1 MNSPFLS
8 THRLLLTPLSP
19 IHIGCGVD
27 YEPTNSV
34 IDADRNFLYSF
45 NLGLVG
51 LLPQERRGL
60 MTAVQNGVIEEI
72 NRFYARN
79 IDIFRP
85 WSSNIV
91 PVSGKAVQ
99 KYRSMLSP
107 KPQVKGGQKKTAQFA
122 FQRLVFTRSEAGEL
136 PMIPGSSLKGMIST
150 ALKERINQLRSIGSK
165 EEARLLGGDFDK
177 SPMRF
182 LKVGDMQLR
191 TPQAATRL
199 YYADRVH
206 KKDAEPL
213 GIGNGFEAVVPGF
226 CRQFEGEVVLTSG
239 QNALGIEK
247 VYKTVTEILKD
258 LHAYSMLVLLSQTFF
273 YSKAAP
279 AWLESIM
286 KLLAELK
293 PQFESGRLALV
304 RLGKNTGAESK
315 TIHMPDDAPDALPG
329 RFKTGASTAYITSDA
344 DEKFGA
350 QPFGWAILEAD
361 PAGDVQALKEWCARH
376 ACEELPAALSK
387 EWQFIA
393 DLRAERKALL
403 DKTAA
408 EEADLIRRRQEAE
421 KAEEAAQRAKAAM
434 SPERRAAVEI
444 CEALA
449 KFPGIVQP
457 GTLLFDRV
465 KLLLEEALSW
475 TNAEDKKQLALQI
488 QPLMKKKDMYRGK
501 AERLFKSQ
509 LKTLRGEG

>member
-1 MNSPFLS
+1 
-8 THRLLLTPLSP
+8 
-19 IHIGCGVD
+19 
-27 YEPTNSV
+27 
-34 IDADRNFLYSF
+34 
-45 NLGLVG
+45 
-51 LLPQERRGL
+51 
-60 MTAVQNGVIEEI
+60 
-72 NRFYARN
+72 
-79 IDIFRP
+79 
-85 WSSNIV
+85 
-91 PVSGKAVQ
+91 
-99 KYRSMLSP
+99 
-107 KPQVKGGQKKTAQFA
+107 
-122 FQRLVFTRSEAGEL
+122 
-136 PMIPGSSLKGMIST
+136 
-150 ALKERINQLRSIGSK
+150 
-165 EEARLLGGDFDK
+165 
-177 SPMRF
+177 
-182 LKVGDMQLR
+182 
-191 TPQAATRL
+191 
-199 YYADRVH
+199 
-206 KKDAEPL
+206 
-213 GIGNGFEAVVPGF
+213 
-226 CRQFEGEVVLTSG
+226 
-239 QNALGIEK
+239 
-247 VYKTVTEILKD
+247 
-258 LHAYSMLVLLSQTFF
+258 
-273 YSKAAP
+273 
-279 AWLESIM
+279 M
-286 KLLAELK
+286 KLLAELT
-293 PQFESGRLALV
+293 PQFEAGRLALV

-376 ACEELPAALSK
+376 ACEELPVALSK
-387 EWQFIA
+387 ERQFVA

-475 TNAEDKKQLALQI
+475 TNAEDKKQLALEI

>member
-226 CRQFEGEVVLTSG
+226 YRQFEGEVVLTSG
-239 QNALGIEK
+239 QNTLGIEK

-286 KLLAELK
+286 K
-293 PQFESGRLALV
+293 Q
-304 RLGKNTGAESK
+304 
-315 TIHMPDDAPDALPG
+315 
-329 RFKTGASTAYITSDA
+329 AS
-344 DEKFGA
+344 
-350 QPFGWAILEAD
+350 
-361 PAGDVQALKEWCARH
+361 
-376 ACEELPAALSK
+376 
-387 EWQFIA
+387 
-393 DLRAERKALL
+393 
-403 DKTAA
+403 
-408 EEADLIRRRQEAE
+408 
-421 KAEEAAQRAKAAM
+421 
-434 SPERRAAVEI
+434 
-444 CEALA
+444 
-449 KFPGIVQP
+449 
-457 GTLLFDRV
+457 
-465 KLLLEEALSW
+465 
-475 TNAEDKKQLALQI
+475 
-488 QPLMKKKDMYRGK
+488 MK
-501 AERLFKSQ
+501 
-509 LKTLRGEG
+509 

>member
-1 MNSPFLS
+1 
-8 THRLLLTPLSP
+8 
-19 IHIGCGVD
+19 
-27 YEPTNSV
+27 
-34 IDADRNFLYSF
+34 
-45 NLGLVG
+45 
-51 LLPQERRGL
+51 
-60 MTAVQNGVIEEI
+60 
-72 NRFYARN
+72 
-79 IDIFRP
+79 
-85 WSSNIV
+85 
-91 PVSGKAVQ
+91 
-99 KYRSMLSP
+99 
-107 KPQVKGGQKKTAQFA
+107 
-122 FQRLVFTRSEAGEL
+122 
-136 PMIPGSSLKGMIST
+136 MIPGSPLKGMIST
-150 ALKERINQLRSIGSK
+150 ALKERVNQLRSISSK

-191 TPQAATRL
+191 TTQAATRL
-199 YYADRVH
+199 YYAARLPKEDVAPP
-206 KKDAEPL
+206 KFES
-213 GIGNGFEAVVPGF
+213 GFEAVVPGF
-226 CRQFEGEVVLTSG
+226 YRQFEGEVALNSG
-239 QNALGIEK
+239 QNILGIDK

-258 LHAYSMLVLLSQTFF
+258 LHAYSKRVLDSESSF
-273 YSKAAP
+273 YHKAAP
-279 AWLESIM
+279 AWQESIM
-286 KLLAELK
+286 KLLAELT
-293 PQFESGRLALV
+293 PQFEAGRLALV

-344 DEKFGA
+344 EEKFDA

-376 ACEELPAALSK
+376 ACEELPVALSK
-387 EWQFIA
+387 ERQFVA

-421 KAEEAAQRAKAAM
+421 KAEEAAERVKAAM

-444 CEALA
+444 CEALE

-457 GTLLFDRV
+457 GTLLFNRV

-475 TNAEDKKQLALQI
+475 TNAKDKEQLAHEI

-501 AERLFKSQ
+501 AEKLFKSQ

>member
-1 MNSPFLS
+1 MRPAD
-8 THRLLLTPLSP
+8 TWK
-19 IHIGCGVD
+19 D
-27 YEPTNSV
+27 YELL
-34 IDADRNFLYSF
+34 DATDGNRLERWGET
-45 NLGLVG
+45 LLV
-51 LLPQERRGL
+51 
-60 MTAVQNGVIEEI
+60 
-72 NRFYARN
+72 
-79 IDIFRP
+79 RP
-85 WSSNIV
+85 D
-91 PVSGKAVQ
+91 
-99 KYRSMLSP
+99 
-107 KPQVKGGQKKTAQFA
+107 PQVVWKTPQQSPLWARADAVYHRSNQGGGEWEYRRRLPEKWKITCGEGEDKLTLIVSPTGFKHTGVFPEQAVNWACYAKKIRA
-122 FQRLVFTRSEAGEL
+122 AGRPIKVL
-136 PMIPGSSLKGMIST
+136 NLFGYT
-150 ALKERINQLRSIGSK
+150 
-165 EEARLLGGDFDK
+165 GGATLACAAAGATVCHV
-177 SPMRF
+177 RF

-226 CRQFEGEVVLTSG
+226 YRQFEGEVVLTSG
-239 QNALGIEK
+239 QNTLGIEK

>member
-206 KKDAEPL
+206 KNL
-213 GIGNGFEAVVPGF
+213 NYG
-226 CRQFEGEVVLTSG
+226 
-239 QNALGIEK
+239 
-247 VYKTVTEILKD
+247 
-258 LHAYSMLVLLSQTFF
+258 M
-273 YSKAAP
+273 P
-279 AWLESIM
+279 A
-286 KLLAELK
+286 
-293 PQFESGRLALV
+293 
-304 RLGKNTGAESK
+304 
-315 TIHMPDDAPDALPG
+315 H
-329 RFKTGASTAYITSDA
+329 
-344 DEKFGA
+344 
-350 QPFGWAILEAD
+350 
-361 PAGDVQALKEWCARH
+361 
-376 ACEELPAALSK
+376 
-387 EWQFIA
+387 
-393 DLRAERKALL
+393 
-403 DKTAA
+403 
-408 EEADLIRRRQEAE
+408 
-421 KAEEAAQRAKAAM
+421 
-434 SPERRAAVEI
+434 
-444 CEALA
+444 
-449 KFPGIVQP
+449 
-457 GTLLFDRV
+457 
-465 KLLLEEALSW
+465 
-475 TNAEDKKQLALQI
+475 
-488 QPLMKKKDMYRGK
+488 
-501 AERLFKSQ
+501 
-509 LKTLRGEG
+509 

>member
-72 NRFYARN
+72 NSFYARN

-122 FQRLVFTRSEAGEL
+122 FQRLVFTRSEAGDL

-150 ALKERINQLRSIGSK
+150 ALKERVNQLRSIGSK

-191 TPQAATRL
+191 PPQAATRL

-206 KKDAEPL
+206 KKDAEPF
-213 GIGNGFEAVVPGF
+213 G
-226 CRQFEGEVVLTSG
+226 
-239 QNALGIEK
+239 
-247 VYKTVTEILKD
+247 
-258 LHAYSMLVLLSQTFF
+258 
-273 YSKAAP
+273 P
-279 AWLESIM
+279 ASFLC
-286 KLLAELK
+286 
-293 PQFESGRLALV
+293 
-304 RLGKNTGAESK
+304 N
-315 TIHMPDDAPDALPG
+315 
-329 RFKTGASTAYITSDA
+329 
-344 DEKFGA
+344 
-350 QPFGWAILEAD
+350 
-361 PAGDVQALKEWCARH
+361 
-376 ACEELPAALSK
+376 
-387 EWQFIA
+387 
-393 DLRAERKALL
+393 
-403 DKTAA
+403 
-408 EEADLIRRRQEAE
+408 
-421 KAEEAAQRAKAAM
+421 
-434 SPERRAAVEI
+434 
-444 CEALA
+444 
-449 KFPGIVQP
+449 
-457 GTLLFDRV
+457 
-465 KLLLEEALSW
+465 
-475 TNAEDKKQLALQI
+475 
-488 QPLMKKKDMYRGK
+488 
-501 AERLFKSQ
+501 
-509 LKTLRGEG
+509 

>member
-226 CRQFEGEVVLTSG
+226 YRQFEGEVVLTSG
-239 QNALGIEK
+239 QNTLGIEK

-304 RLGKNTGAESK
+304 RLGKNTGAESWRILIPLMSVTVLQK
-315 TIHMPDDAPDALPG
+315 IMGLRQG
-329 RFKTGASTAYITSDA
+329 RGRIAHLRYTLIL
-344 DEKFGA
+344 A
-350 QPFGWAILEAD
+350 QKNRAWY
-361 PAGDVQALKEWCARH
+361 
-376 ACEELPAALSK
+376 
-387 EWQFIA
+387 
-393 DLRAERKALL
+393 DLVSPV
-403 DKTAA
+403 
-408 EEADLIRRRQEAE
+408 LIRQKRWRKQSGRCRILQRKTVE
-421 KAEEAAQRAKAAM
+421 K
-434 SPERRAAVEI
+434 
-444 CEALA
+444 
-449 KFPGIVQP
+449 
-457 GTLLFDRV
+457 
-465 KLLLEEALSW
+465 
-475 TNAEDKKQLALQI
+475 
-488 QPLMKKKDMYRGK
+488 
-501 AERLFKSQ
+501 
-509 LKTLRGEG
+509 

>member
-34 IDADRNFLYSF
+34 IDTDRNFLYSF

-150 ALKERINQLRSIGSK
+150 ALRNRINQQSFIKSK
-165 EEARLLGGDFDK
+165 GVGRLLGGDFDK
-177 SPMRF
+177 SLMRF

-199 YYADRVH
+199 YYAARLPKEDVASP
-206 KKDAEPL
+206 KFES
-213 GIGNGFEAVVPGF
+213 GFEAVVPGF
-226 CRQFEGEVVLTSG
+226 YRRFEGEVVLTSVPNG
-239 QNALGIEK
+239 LTINN
-247 VYKTVTEILKD
+247 VYKSVTEILKD
-258 LHAYSMLVLLSQTFF
+258 LHAYSKRVLDSESSF
-273 YSKAAP
+273 YHKVAP
-279 AWLESIM
+279 AWWESI
-286 KLLAELK
+286 KDLLAELE
-293 PQFESGRLALV
+293 PHFEAGRLALV
-304 RLGKNTGAESK
+304 RLGKNTGK
-315 TIHMPDDAPDALPG
+315 TLHMPDDAPDALPG
-329 RFKTGASTAYITSDA
+329 RFKTRASTAYITSDA
-344 DEKFGA
+344 DEKFDA

-387 EWQFIA
+387 EWQYVA

-408 EEADLIRRRQEAE
+408 EEADLIRRRQEVE
-421 KAEEAAQRAKAAM
+421 KEEEAAERVKSAM
-434 SPERRAAVEI
+434 SPEHRATVEI
-444 CEALA
+444 REALE

-457 GTLLFDRV
+457 GTPLFNRV

-475 TNAEDKKQLALQI
+475 TNAEDKKELARQI
-488 QPLMKKKDMYRGK
+488 QPLMKEKDMYRGK
-501 AERLFKSQ
+501 AEKLFKSQ

>member
-1 MNSPFLS
+1 MNRPFLS

-19 IHIGCGVD
+19 IHIGCGMD

-34 IDADRNFLYSF
+34 IDTDRNFLYSF

-91 PVSGKAVQ
+91 PVSGKVVQ

-107 KPQVKGGQKKTAQFA
+107 KPQVKDGQTKTAQYA

-150 ALKERINQLRSIGSK
+150 ALKERVNQLRSISSK

-191 TPQAATRL
+191 TTQAATRL
-199 YYADRVH
+199 YYAARLPKEDVAPP
-206 KKDAEPL
+206 KFES
-213 GIGNGFEAVVPGF
+213 GFEAVVPGF
-226 CRQFEGEVVLTSG
+226 YRQFEGEVALNSG
-239 QNALGIEK
+239 QNILGIDK

-258 LHAYSMLVLLSQTFF
+258 LHAYSKRVLDSESSF
-273 YSKAAP
+273 YHKAAP
-279 AWLESIM
+279 AWQESIM
-286 KLLAELK
+286 KLLAELT
-293 PQFESGRLALV
+293 PQFEAGRLALV

-344 DEKFGA
+344 EEKFDA

-376 ACEELPAALSK
+376 AYEELPVALSK
-387 EWQFIA
+387 ERQFVA

-421 KAEEAAQRAKAAM
+421 KAEEAAERVKAAM

-444 CEALA
+444 CEALE

-457 GTLLFDRV
+457 GTLLFNRV

-475 TNAEDKKQLALQI
+475 TNAKDKEQLAHEI

-501 AERLFKSQ
+501 AEKLFKSQ